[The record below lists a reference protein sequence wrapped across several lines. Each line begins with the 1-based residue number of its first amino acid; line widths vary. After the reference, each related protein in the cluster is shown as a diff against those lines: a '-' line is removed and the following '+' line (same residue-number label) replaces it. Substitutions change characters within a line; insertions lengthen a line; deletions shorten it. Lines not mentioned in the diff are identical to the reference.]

1 MDILPFI
8 TEYKAVLSGTVIGA
22 ATITGVSLNILYN
35 KTLDKQFKREK
46 NASTASAIAA
56 EILCNSNHLRDLHME
71 VENYQSENSDISEHK
86 HLDTQVYQELLSQI
100 GELGSAITFMVV
112 DTYDDIKKR
121 KGRIEGFTAKN
132 EILQRKEDILNNI
145 QKTLAKTLAASLT
158 LYIYSDYMS
167 GRKWMK
173 HVKEQR
179 ILRIERSLDDFCT
192 FLEQSNNSLEFVGLN
207 QQEDLEFR
215 KRFTNKAD
223 RKNIKELFIF
233 IRETLDQLPS
243 QPTWRAQL
251 ILRGLSYKIQNT
263 LSHLS
268 DIATDEYD
276 LMSEQGYTRFL

>member
-1 MDILPFI
+1 MDILTFI

-56 EILCNSNHLRDLHME
+56 EILCNSDHLRDLYME
-71 VENYQSENSDISEHK
+71 IEKYQSEKSDISEHK

-112 DTYDDIKKR
+112 DTYGDIKKR
-121 KGRIEGFTAKN
+121 KGRIEDFTAKN

-167 GRKWMK
+167 GRKWMR
-173 HVKEQR
+173 HIKEQR

-192 FLEQSNNSLEFVGLN
+192 FLEKSDNSLEFVGLN
-207 QQEDLEFR
+207 EKEDLEFR

-233 IRETLDQLPS
+233 IRETLDQLPN
-243 QPTWRAQL
+243 QPAWRAQL

-268 DIATDEYD
+268 DINTDEYD